1 MRYYFNVI
9 DGQAEISDPEGADL
23 PDAEAARKEAVAIAS
38 ELRAEFPGQFQRHS
52 VLKVISESGQRIFE
66 FPIAMRGASN
76 TQNQ

>member
-9 DGQAEISDPEGADL
+9 DGQVEISDPEGADL
-23 PDAEAARKEAVAIAS
+23 PDAEAAHKEAFAIAS

-66 FPIAMRGASN
+66 FPITMPTLSGAPDR
-76 TQNQ
+76 